1 MLAHC
6 CINSLVQNTCTTKLS
21 LGEGRGGFVLCG
33 SGLDLVSQ
41 GLVGFRSTIFS
52 SSFVGKKRS
61 PNRFH
66 CRVLVLCCFPTQTSS
81 FQAPPEPVAHP
92 AMPANQ
98 PLLQHRP
105 DTRSSTA
112 TAPSQATTATTA
124 PFRAT
129 AATAAGIAAFPA
141 ISHQTVAAP
150 SLSPEQLQIQ
160 KLVRWCVC

>member
-1 MLAHC
+1 MLVHC
-6 CINSLVQNTCTTKLS
+6 CINSLVQNTCTTKLFW
-21 LGEGRGGFVLCG
+21 GEGRGGPVLCG
-33 SGLDLVSQ
+33 SGSDLASR

-52 SSFVGKKRS
+52 SGFVEKRVQIGS
-61 PNRFH
+61 TVVCLF
-66 CRVLVLCCFPTQTSS
+66 LCCFPTQTSS
-81 FQAPPEPVAHP
+81 FQVPPEPVAHP

-98 PLLQHRP
+98 PLLQQSP

-112 TAPSQATTATTA
+112 TAPSQATTAATA